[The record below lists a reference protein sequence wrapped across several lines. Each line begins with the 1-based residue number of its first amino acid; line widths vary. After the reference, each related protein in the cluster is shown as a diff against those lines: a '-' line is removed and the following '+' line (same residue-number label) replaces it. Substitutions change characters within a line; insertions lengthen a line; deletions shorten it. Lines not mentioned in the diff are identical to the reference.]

1 MVCKQPANF
10 ADNPA
15 DPCPPLAELSC
26 LVTTHAS
33 TSAQTSSRARYNVTA
48 NAKMR
53 GRNSPK
59 RFANGL
65 QKEQGLQQLTQEQ
78 LCRQRKADE
87 RAKAAR
93 DSNQRKLREIGCES
107 ALDYGQK
114 LFNISVDFVADY
126 ISATVEDFLL
136 HPQKA
141 RPHASVLPF
150 FDDFDSTHHIAAVA
164 LTAALNQLSRRQTY
178 GTFLQHLGSAIE
190 KETRLIKLGKKSPLE
205 MRKLIRDGV
214 SRRKISS
221 KKVLRALHCPVIE
234 WSDLTR
240 LQVGAFLAEAIFA
253 TELLAPVMLYKAKRQ
268 QRIVVPTEQ
277 AETFIRNCKA
287 KAYKPNHLSML
298 VPPRDWV
305 GLYGGGA
312 LENDQPLVKPVL
324 YDAAE
329 AWALDHYKTAD
340 LTRTIKGINHLQSH
354 GFRVSAEIVA
364 VQRPTWEGGFEGL
377 WPCSRNPMEI
387 PDRLGD
393 NPSAADLKVRNQAAA
408 AAHRDRECRRH
419 TRIRVERSL
428 QNSEDVVDRE
438 VFQAWYL
445 DHRGRCYTSNAIGS
459 TMGPGH
465 EKATLS
471 FSKQLPVNSD
481 AMGWLLKAAA
491 GHHGMSRDTWEARL
505 KWGQDN
511 VDLMVAAAE
520 DPLGKLELW
529 RGAKDPWPFLQMCIG
544 IRDAKATGMSG
555 AMIRLD
561 QTTSGPGILAA
572 LTRNKDVGRLCN
584 LFGDSPQDLYSVIA
598 EACNKRLR
606 EDLELGDQKKKALAE
621 LWLKFGVDRS
631 LVKPGVLRAPY
642 GGSYFA
648 LADQLVDALEARLG
662 YVPLE
667 QYIFRISIPSKY
679 MASVIWAEMKEVIGP
694 VMEVKA
700 WLRACCKKLLNKG
713 VVMEWSSPS
722 GWPMRVADREPT
734 NRAIPT
740 NLFGKKC
747 YVRIEDQPNEAPLSS
762 TQANKSISANT
773 VHSFDSAMVHK
784 ILYRAAEASVAI
796 VPTHDAFATHPA
808 TAGQMHEM
816 LLWEFGN
823 MFRKPLLQ
831 QMKAEI
837 EDRTGV
843 LLPEPPNHGT
853 LDPMAIGSNPYLFS

>member
-1 MVCKQPANF
+1 M
-10 ADNPA
+10 
-15 DPCPPLAELSC
+15 
-26 LVTTHAS
+26 
-33 TSAQTSSRARYNVTA
+33 
-48 NAKMR
+48 
-53 GRNSPK
+53 
-59 RFANGL
+59 
-65 QKEQGLQQLTQEQ
+65 
-78 LCRQRKADE
+78 
-87 RAKAAR
+87 
-93 DSNQRKLREIGCES
+93 GCES
-107 ALDYGQK
+107 ALDYGQR

-126 ISATVEDFLL
+126 LSATIEDFLL

-141 RPHASVLPF
+141 RPHASALPML
-150 FDDFDSTHHIAAVA
+150 DDFDDVHHIAAVA
-164 LTAALNQLSRRQTY
+164 LTAALNQLSRRQTFA
-178 GTFLQHLGSAIE
+178 TFLQHLGSAIE

-205 MRKLIRDGV
+205 MRKLLRDGV

-221 KKVLRALHCPVIE
+221 KQVLRALNCPVVD

-253 TELLAPVMLYKAKRQ
+253 TELLTPIMLRKGKRQ
-268 QRIVVPTEQ
+268 QRLVVPTAQ
-277 AETFIRNCKA
+277 AEGFIRSCKA
-287 KAYKPNHLSML
+287 RAYKPNHLSML

-324 YDAAE
+324 YE
-329 AWALDHYKTAD
+329 AGEAFAVHQYKTAD
-340 LTRTIKGINHLQSH
+340 LTRTIKGINYLQSH
-354 GFRVSAEIVA
+354 GYRVSAEIVA
-364 VQRPTWEGGFEGL
+364 VQRPTWEGGIEGL
-377 WPCSRNPMEI
+377 WPCARNPKEI
-387 PDRLGD
+387 PNRLGND
-393 NPSAADLKVRNQAAA
+393 PSADELKVRNQAAA
-408 AAHRDRECRRH
+408 AAYRDQHQNRH
-419 TRIRVERSL
+419 TRIRIERSL

-438 VFQAWYL
+438 VFQAWYFC
-445 DHRGRCYTSNAIGS
+445 HRGRAYTSNSIGS

-471 FSKQLPVNSD
+471 FSKQLPVNAE
-481 AMGWLLKAAA
+481 AMGWMLKAAA

-505 KWGQDN
+505 QWGQDN

-529 RGAKDPWPFLQMCIG
+529 RSAKDPWPFLQMCMG

-555 AMIRLD
+555 TMIRLD

-572 LTRNKDVGRLCN
+572 LTRNKDVGLLCN
-584 LFGDSPQDLYSVIA
+584 LFGNSPQDLYSVIA
-598 EACNKRLR
+598 EACNQRLR

-642 GGSYFA
+642 GGSYMS
-648 LADQLVDALEARLG
+648 LADQLVDALETSIG

-667 QYIFRISIPSKY
+667 QYIFRVSIPSKY
-679 MASVIWAEMKEVIGP
+679 MASIMWAEMKAVIGP

-713 VVMEWSSPS
+713 VVMDWHSPS
-722 GWPMRVADREPT
+722 GWPMRVADREPK

-747 YVRIEDQPNEAPLSS
+747 YVRIEDQPNDAPLSS

-773 VHSFDSAMVHK
+773 VHSFDSAMVHR
-784 ILYRAAEASVAI
+784 IIYEAARAGVAI

-808 TAGQMHEM
+808 TAEQMHKM
-816 LLWEFGN
+816 LYFEFGN
-823 MFRKPLLQ
+823 MFTKPLLQ

-843 LLPEPPNHGT
+843 QLPEPPNHGT

>member
-1 MVCKQPANF
+1 M
-10 ADNPA
+10 
-15 DPCPPLAELSC
+15 SC
-26 LVTTHAS
+26 LVTTCRS
-33 TSAQTSSRARYNVTA
+33 TGVQTICSARCLGLA

-53 GRNSPK
+53 GRNSPNV
-59 RFANGL
+59 FADSL
-65 QKEQGLQQLTQEQ
+65 QKEQGLQQLEAEQ

-93 DSNQRKLREIGCES
+93 DSNQRKLKEMGCES

-114 LFNISVDFVADY
+114 LFSISVDFVADY
-126 ISATVEDFLL
+126 ISATIEDFLL
-136 HPQKA
+136 HPKKA
-141 RPHASVLPF
+141 RPHASALPLL
-150 FDDFDSTHHIAAVA
+150 DDFSDVHHIAAVA

-178 GTFLQHLGSAIE
+178 GTFLQHIGLAIE

-205 MRKLIRDGV
+205 MRKLMRDGV

-221 KKVLRALHCPVIE
+221 KKVLRALNCPVIE

-253 TELLAPVMLYKAKRQ
+253 TELLTPIMLRKGKRQ
-268 QRIVVPTEQ
+268 MRLVVPTAQ
-277 AETFIRNCKA
+277 AEGFIRSCKP

-305 GLYGGGA
+305 GLHGGGA
-312 LENDQPLVKPVL
+312 LNNDEPLVKPVL

-329 AWALDHYKTAD
+329 TFALDHYKTAD
-340 LTRTIKGINHLQSH
+340 LTRSIKGINYLQSH
-354 GFRVSAEIVA
+354 GYRVSAEIVA
-364 VQRPTWEGGFEGL
+364 IQRPTWEGGFEGL
-377 WPCSRNPMEI
+377 WPCARNPKEI
-387 PDRLGD
+387 PDRLGND
-393 NPSAADLKVRNQAAA
+393 PSSEDLKIRNQAAA
-408 AAHRDRECRRH
+408 AAYRDAECNRH
-419 TRIRVERSL
+419 TRIRIERSL
-428 QNSEDVVDRE
+428 QNAEEVADRE
-438 VFQAWYL
+438 VFQGWYL
-445 DHRGRCYTSNAIGS
+445 DHRGRAYTSNSIGS

-465 EKATLS
+465 EKAALS
-471 FSKQLPVNSD
+471 FSKQLPVND
-481 AMGWLLKAAA
+481 EAMGWLLKAAA
-491 GHHGMSRDTWEARL
+491 GHQGMSRDTWEARL

-511 VDLMVAAAE
+511 VELMVAAAE

-529 RGAKDPWPFLQMCIG
+529 RGAKDPWQFLQMCIG
-544 IRDAKATGMSG
+544 VRDAKATGMSG

-584 LFGDSPQDLYSVIA
+584 LFGNSPQDLYSVIA

-606 EDLELGDQKKKALAE
+606 QDLELGDQNKKALAE
-621 LWLKFGVDRS
+621 LWLKFGVNRS

-648 LADQLVDALEARLG
+648 LADQLVDELEARLG

-667 QYIFRISIPSKY
+667 QYVFRISIPSKY
-679 MASVIWAEMKEVIGP
+679 MASIIWAEMKEVIGP

-713 VVMEWSSPS
+713 VVMEWTSPS
-722 GWPMRVADREPT
+722 GWPMRVADRQPKKRDIT
-734 NRAIPT
+734 T

-747 YVRIEDQPNEAPLSS
+747 YVKLEDQPIDAPLSS

-784 ILYRAAEASVAI
+784 IIYEAARAGVAI

-808 TAGQMHEM
+808 TAGQMHKM
-816 LLWEFGN
+816 LHFEFGN
-823 MFRKPLLQ
+823 MFTKPLLQ

>member
-1 MVCKQPANF
+1 
-10 ADNPA
+10 
-15 DPCPPLAELSC
+15 
-26 LVTTHAS
+26 
-33 TSAQTSSRARYNVTA
+33 
-48 NAKMR
+48 MR
-53 GRNSPK
+53 GRNTHSG
-59 RFANGL
+59 FASGL
-65 QKEQGLQQLTQEQ
+65 QKEQGLQQLEAEQ

-87 RAKAAR
+87 RAKAAQ
-93 DSNQRKLREIGCES
+93 DSSQRKLKEMGCES

-114 LFNISVDFVADY
+114 LFNISVDFVADFL
-126 ISATVEDFLL
+126 SATIEDFLL
-136 HPQKA
+136 HPKKA
-141 RPHASVLPF
+141 RPHASALPF
-150 FDDFDSTHHIAAVA
+150 FDDFDSTHHVAAVA

-205 MRKLIRDGV
+205 MRKLMRDGV

-221 KKVLRALHCPVIE
+221 KKVLRALQCPVIE

-240 LQVGAFLAEAIFA
+240 LQVGSFLADAIFA
-253 TELLAPVMLYKAKRQ
+253 TELLTPIMLRKGKRSI
-268 QRIVVPTEQ
+268 RLVVPTAQ
-277 AETFIRNCKA
+277 AEGFIRSCKA
-287 KAYKPNHLSML
+287 RAYKPNHLSML
-298 VPPRDWV
+298 IPPRDWV
-305 GLYGGGA
+305 GLHGGGS

-324 YDAAE
+324 FDAAE
-329 AWALDHYKTAD
+329 TWALDHYKTAD
-340 LTRTIKGINHLQSH
+340 LTRTIKGINYLQSH
-354 GFRVSAEIVA
+354 GYRVSAEIVA
-364 VQRPTWEGGFEGL
+364 IQRPTWEGGFDGL
-377 WPCSRNPMEI
+377 WPCARNPKEI
-387 PDRLGD
+387 PDRLGND
-393 NPSAADLKVRNQAAA
+393 PSPEDLKIRNQAAA
-408 AAHRDRECRRH
+408 AAYRDAECNRH

-445 DHRGRCYTSNAIGS
+445 DHRGRAYTSNSIGS

-471 FSKQLPVNSD
+471 FSKQLPVND
-481 AMGWLLKAAA
+481 EAMGWLLKAAA

-505 KWGQDN
+505 QWGQAN
-511 VDLMVAAAE
+511 VDLMLAAAE

-529 RGAKDPWPFLQMCIG
+529 RGAKDPWQFLQMCIG

-555 AMIRLD
+555 TMIRLD

-606 EDLELGDQKKKALAE
+606 EDLELGDQNKKALAE

-642 GGSYFA
+642 GGSYFS
-648 LADQLVDALEARLG
+648 LADQIVDELEARLG

-679 MASVIWAEMKEVIGP
+679 MASIIWAEMKAVIGP

-713 VVMEWSSPS
+713 VVMQWTSPS
-722 GWPMRVADREPT
+722 GWPMRVADRQPKSRVIRT
-734 NRAIPT
+734 H
-740 NLFGKKC
+740 LFGKKC
-747 YVRIEDQPNEAPLSS
+747 CIKIEDQPTDAPLSS

-784 ILYRAAEASVAI
+784 IIYEAARAGVAI

-816 LLWEFGN
+816 LHWEFGN

-843 LLPEPPNHGT
+843 SLPEPPNHGT